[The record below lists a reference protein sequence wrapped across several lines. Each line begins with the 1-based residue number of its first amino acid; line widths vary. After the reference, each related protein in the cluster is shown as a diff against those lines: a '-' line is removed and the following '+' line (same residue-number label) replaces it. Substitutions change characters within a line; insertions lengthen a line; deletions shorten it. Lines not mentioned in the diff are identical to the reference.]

1 MAILG
6 KTQTLPV
13 VKLVDFGAYLD
24 GGDVGEILL
33 PAKDVP
39 RDCRPGD
46 GLSVFVY
53 RDSEDRP
60 IATTAKP
67 FAEVGEFAVL
77 KVVSVE
83 RVGAFL
89 DWGLLKHLLLPF
101 AEQSRDLRSGQKV
114 VVYVYV
120 DKSDRI
126 AATMRLERN
135 ASKERPDDE
144 PDREVDLLMFGKT
157 ELGYKAIV
165 DGKYVGVLYANEVFR
180 DLSYGQRLKGY
191 IRKVRPDGKIDLAL
205 QPTGLGGTE
214 ELAARILEKL
224 EDADGFLEIT
234 DKTSAEVIHDL
245 FGVSKKKYKI
255 ALGGLYR
262 KRLITVGEDGI
273 RLVRTARKP

>member
-46 GLSVFVY
+46 DLSVFVY

-67 FAEVGEFAVL
+67 LAEVGEFAVL

-101 AEQSRDLRSGQKV
+101 AEQSRDLRPGQKV